1 MVLSPGVPSDIL
13 SSPQMENGS
22 SWMSGVGSDRLEF
35 GLKAAA
41 DKALH
46 VLKAQQPVP
55 KVLGGLEAGVR
66 SRTLKVQK
74 NSSFFFFVMRMTGVC
89 IRMF

>member
-1 MVLSPGVPSDIL
+1 MGGL
-13 SSPQMENGS
+13 
-22 SWMSGVGSDRLEF
+22 GSDRLES

-55 KVLGGLEAGVR
+55 KVLGGALKQESEAVR
-66 SRTLKVQK
+66 VSV
-74 NSSFFFFVMRMTGVC
+74 
-89 IRMF
+89 